1 MAINFPD
8 NPTHGQSAT
17 LAGKSFTY
25 DSDVSG
31 WNVSSSA
38 SLDLSSIAQDILPD
52 ADSSRSLGSV
62 SKKWKDLYLSG
73 STIHL
78 GGLQLQNKLG
88 QLSVADSTGKDISGF
103 NTAPRFNHRTQVL
116 PSCGLILC
124 MLILPRL
131 FSGRALQHWQSE
143 VGFPF
148 SHVLVSMGYG
158 RLIGFAARPETVPRK

>member
-1 MAINFPD
+1 MAIDFPD

-38 SLDLSSIAQDILPD
+38 ALDLSSIAQDILPD

-78 GGLQLQNKLG
+78 GGLQLQNKSG

-103 NTAPRFNHRTQVL
+103 NTAPRFITSP
-116 PSCGLILC
+116 PSVFKLD
-124 MLILPRL
+124 PASD
-131 FSGRALQHWQSE
+131 SGRITTVAIDAD
-143 VGFPF
+143 GFPITYDWD
-148 SHVLVSMGYG
+148 GYKDSG
-158 RLIGFAARPETVPRK
+158 GSTTLYNLSLIHI